1 MLYVLCSRPRGCSM
15 SGSSSVCAEEER
27 QQMVAS
33 LDTEDRDTGHTGH
46 RWVRCQVSCVMC
58 DV

>member
-1 MLYVLCSRPRGCSM
+1 MLYVLCSRPSGCSM

-46 RWVRCQVSCVMC
+46 RWVRC